1 MDDIQ
6 AHKAKKK
13 LKKML
18 SSKSWNMEGF
28 HANSDIEV
36 NAYVYDPFDS
46 EQIALAGFT
55 EQDLALNIHYW

>member
-28 HANSDIEV
+28 HANSDIAV
-36 NAYVYDPFDS
+36 NAYVYG
-46 EQIALAGFT
+46 LAGAF
-55 EQDLALNIHYW
+55 EQKLTVSPSRIHLKP